1 MIGVS
6 CIFEGQYQLRRL
18 TFHRLGRTRGY
29 WCSNGKRAKVTFE
42 ILNIIA
48 PVFVVVGIGFFL
60 EYRGIGFH
68 TETLSRLAMM
78 IGTPCLVFSS
88 LTGTTLPDD
97 ALFRIA
103 VIALSAAVV
112 GGALSAILLL
122 LVRLPLRT
130 FISSLSLPNAG
141 NAGLP
146 LVFFAFA
153 EPGLTIGAAFFF
165 VIAFV
170 QYTVVPAVVSG
181 NPGLR
186 NLLREPLIWAVI
198 AVIFLRV
205 VELPTPKVVAVST
218 ALLGGI
224 TIPLMLI
231 LLGGALARLKVSDVK
246 TSVLL
251 ALMRL
256 AVGVTT
262 GLALVWLFQLEGVEA
277 GAIFLLCSMPSALI
291 TYVIAQHYGRSPER
305 VAGFVVSST
314 VLNFA
319 CLPFLIS
326 AALYLAAL

>member
-1 MIGVS
+1 MT
-6 CIFEGQYQLRRL
+6 L
-18 TFHRLGRTRGY
+18 
-29 WCSNGKRAKVTFE
+29 E
-42 ILNIIA
+42 ILDIIA
-48 PVFVVVGIGFFL
+48 PVFLVAGIGFFL

-88 LTGTTLPDD
+88 LTSTALPDD
-97 ALFRIA
+97 SLLRIV
-103 VIALSAAVV
+103 VIALAAVVV
-112 GGALSAILLL
+112 GGALSGTALFLL
-122 LVRLPLRT
+122 RLPLRT

-165 VIAFV
+165 IIALV
-170 QYTVVPAVVSG
+170 QYTVVPGIVSG

-186 NLLREPLIWAVI
+186 KLLREPLIWAIV
-198 AVIFLRV
+198 AVILFRV
-205 VELPTPKVVAVST
+205 TELPIPTVVADST

-224 TIPLMLI
+224 MIPIMLI
-231 LLGGALARLKVSDVK
+231 LLGGALARLKVGDVK
-246 TSVLL
+246 TSVFL
-251 ALMRL
+251 AILRL
-256 AVGVTT
+256 AIGVAT
-262 GLALVWLFQLEGVEA
+262 GLAMVTFFKLDGVEA

-319 CLPFLIS
+319 CLPLLIS

>member
-1 MIGVS
+1 
-6 CIFEGQYQLRRL
+6 
-18 TFHRLGRTRGY
+18 
-29 WCSNGKRAKVTFE
+29 
-42 ILNIIA
+42 
-48 PVFVVVGIGFFL
+48 
-60 EYRGIGFH
+60 
-68 TETLSRLAMM
+68 MM

-88 LTGTTLPDD
+88 LTSTALPDD
-97 ALFRIA
+97 SLLRIV
-103 VIALSAAVV
+103 VIALAAVVV
-112 GGALSAILLL
+112 GGALSGTALLL
-122 LVRLPLRT
+122 LRLPLRT

-165 VIAFV
+165 IIALV
-170 QYTVVPAVVSG
+170 QYTVVPGIVSG

-186 NLLREPLIWAVI
+186 KLLREPLIWAIV
-198 AVIFLRV
+198 AVILFRV
-205 VELPTPKVVAVST
+205 TELPIPTVVADST

-224 TIPLMLI
+224 MIPIMLI
-231 LLGGALARLKVSDVK
+231 LLGGALARLKVGDVK
-246 TSVLL
+246 TSVFL
-251 ALMRL
+251 AILRL
-256 AVGVTT
+256 AIGVAT
-262 GLALVWLFQLEGVEA
+262 GFAMVTFFKLDGVEA

-319 CLPFLIS
+319 CLPLLIS

>member
-1 MIGVS
+1 M
-6 CIFEGQYQLRRL
+6 
-18 TFHRLGRTRGY
+18 
-29 WCSNGKRAKVTFE
+29 TFE
-42 ILNIIA
+42 ILDIIA
-48 PVFVVVGIGFFL
+48 PVFVVAGIGFFL
-60 EYRGIGFH
+60 EYRGHGFH

-88 LTGTTLPDD
+88 LTSTTLPDD
-97 ALFRIA
+97 ALFRVV
-103 VIALSAAVV
+103 VIALAAVVV
-112 GGALSAILLL
+112 GGALAGCALFLM
-122 LVRLPLRT
+122 RLSLQT

-146 LVFFAFA
+146 LVFFAFG

-165 VIAFV
+165 IIALV
-170 QYTVVPAVVSG
+170 QYTVVPAIVSG
-181 NPGLR
+181 DPGLR
-186 NLLREPLIWAVI
+186 KLLREPLIWAIV
-198 AVIFLRV
+198 AVILFRV
-205 VELPTPKVVAVST
+205 TDLAIPTVVADST

-224 TIPLMLI
+224 MIPIMLI

-246 TSVLL
+246 TSVVL
-251 ALMRL
+251 AFLRL
-256 AVGVTT
+256 AVGVAT
-262 GLALVWLFQLEGVEA
+262 GLSMVTLFKLEGVEA

-326 AALYLAAL
+326 AALYLASG